1 MYRKRWE
8 RTVVKHKSETSVG
21 DTPRTKTRKLL
32 KVFSTKT
39 VRKTLLFHHALLEQI
54 KHSCKEKSKS
64 KPMASILAGNILK
77 KYRLTT
83 LARNEVGIGNTRGSF
98 EKKGSLSKR
107 LAHRIQMFY
116 ERDDISRQTT
126 GQKQTVTRRKVKKQK
141 RLLCDTLENL
151 HNKYVAENI
160 NNNLSYATF
169 CRLRPFWVVIPT
181 EKERDTCAC
190 KLCEN
195 VKYMADALHKAK
207 AIKTSKMKILVQQV
221 VCSETKQA
229 CMYGECSVCKQ
240 KSIPTEC
247 RDKDADISW
256 MHWKNVKEDRTLKG
270 GEKKV
275 TLTVKSEESGTIGEL
290 AEKLTEQT
298 RKYSKH
304 SYNITNQHKHYKFVK
319 ENLDATE
326 CFIHVDFAENYVGKM
341 STEIQ
346 AMHFGASKPQITL
359 HTGYYSI
366 GDKPGLVSF
375 SGVSDSLQHGP
386 AAIWAYLKPILV
398 EIKRSNPKV
407 EYIHF
412 YSDGPTPQYRQKG
425 NFYLFATEIYD
436 FGFTGASWNFH
447 EAGHGKGI
455 PDGIGGS
462 LKRVADRCVRQGTDI
477 LDAKTFVNTLREELT
492 SVELFLVHDTDILEM
507 EDKLKART
515 LKTVPGTL
523 RLHQVTTTAPGQIK
537 FRDVS
542 CTCTEHVCDGH
553 TLRDFSFT
561 EIQTVD
567 TSQQQNAS
575 GIKVDESNEGSKV
588 RPRGR
593 KKAVKQKKEKP
604 VGTKKAK
611 PKVFKDHSITVED
624 EGTVSTNE
632 YQNLLQVFMRC
643 NTFVELQSACEKV
656 TTTNLVGKSRFI
668 CEEGLTVD
676 GHAIDMYPADVPE
689 ETVRY
694 PVSVRAD
701 GDCLAATGSVFA
713 FGQDDRP
720 DEIRARVVI
729 ELAMNKEFYLNEDN
743 LRQGLTEP
751 RPKGHTI
758 KAFTM
763 YSELYVPGTRLDREV
778 IETIYEHEAL
788 QIAKPRSYMGIWQLC
803 GLSSVLQIP
812 IYSVYPCLGDP
823 VVRRD
828 LHRLIEPRQKSNTDT
843 AVVMWTSTR
852 TDMVDSNWLPNHF
865 VPVLQIDRSRLIE
878 HVSQTVSEEMMDN
891 TCVCEEKMDNTCVSE
906 EIMDSAG
913 VSEER
918 LDSVHVSE
926 RLDSARVSEEIMESV
941 RVSEEKL
948 DSVHVSERLDS
959 ARVSEEIIES
969 ACVSEE
975 KLDSVRVGEKLDSV
989 CVSEETQDSA
999 SVSERLDSACVSEET
1014 LDSAGVSERL
1024 ESAGVS
1030 ERLDSARVSEEI
1042 MESVHV
1048 SEEKLDSACVSEEK
1062 LDSACVS
1069 EEKLDSA
1076 CVSEEKLDSAC
1087 VSEKLDSA
1095 CVHEMMGKYVV
1106 VMYDGVPY
1114 PGYILD
1120 DGFDEV
1126 YVECMHPVR
1135 NKTNCFSWPKN
1146 RKDKCWYK
1154 HENIVAVIPE
1164 PAKIERHHSHYQVKE
1179 SLWKDE
1185 DSRGFDPLKFKKAN
1199 QAASPDIFKTDKGSS
1214 AVSSTTNKAAD
1225 LEFYYDS
1232 PKKKEKTIPK
1242 YDVTEEQLMNDIEKE
1257 FGDIF

>member
-1 MYRKRWE
+1 MSTDDEDEIPELVPAEVVKVPITVITGFLGAGKTTLLNYVLSEQHGKRIAVIMNEFGEGESIEKSMSVGQKGELFEEWLELRNGCLCCSVKDSGVKAIENLMTKKGKFDYILLETTGLADPGPVASIFWLDEELCSDIYLDGIITMVDSKYCSKHMKTEKEDGSVNEAVRQIALADVLIINKTDLVTAEELCDLNQEIRSVNSFAKVIETTKGRTTLDDILDLNAYGDSKSLENVFSGRGYNSSELHRIDRTRQVGKGLKLIKLTPREQRSQRKKWKKDKRSLRKRKAEEKNLLTPPMSPVSAPEHLHPSRQLLASKKKVRREKAKCYKDNKLLQDKLKHLKSKADMYRKRWE

-151 HNKYVAENI
+151 HKKYVAENI

-207 AIKTSKMKILVQQV
+207 AIKTSKMEILVQQV

-270 GEKKV
+270 GEKKEV

-575 GIKVDESNEGSKV
+575 GIKVDKSNVQGSKV

-632 YQNLLQVFMRC
+632 YQNLLQVFMCC

-803 GLSSVLQIP
+803 GLSSVLQMP

-852 TDMVDSNWLPNHF
+852 TVTLSLSFKLTEVGSLSMSV
-865 VPVLQIDRSRLIE
+865 RL
-878 HVSQTVSEEMMDN
+878 
-891 TCVCEEKMDNTCVSE
+891 
-906 EIMDSAG
+906 
-913 VSEER
+913 
-918 LDSVHVSE
+918 
-926 RLDSARVSEEIMESV
+926 SAR
-941 RVSEEKL
+941 R
-948 DSVHVSERLDS
+948 
-959 ARVSEEIIES
+959 
-969 ACVSEE
+969 
-975 KLDSVRVGEKLDSV
+975 
-989 CVSEETQDSA
+989 
-999 SVSERLDSACVSEET
+999 
-1014 LDSAGVSERL
+1014 
-1024 ESAGVS
+1024 
-1030 ERLDSARVSEEI
+1030 
-1042 MESVHV
+1042 
-1048 SEEKLDSACVSEEK
+1048 
-1062 LDSACVS
+1062 
-1069 EEKLDSA
+1069 
-1076 CVSEEKLDSAC
+1076 
-1087 VSEKLDSA
+1087 
-1095 CVHEMMGKYVV
+1095 
-1106 VMYDGVPY
+1106 
-1114 PGYILD
+1114 
-1120 DGFDEV
+1120 
-1126 YVECMHPVR
+1126 
-1135 NKTNCFSWPKN
+1135 
-1146 RKDKCWYK
+1146 
-1154 HENIVAVIPE
+1154 
-1164 PAKIERHHSHYQVKE
+1164 
-1179 SLWKDE
+1179 
-1185 DSRGFDPLKFKKAN
+1185 
-1199 QAASPDIFKTDKGSS
+1199 
-1214 AVSSTTNKAAD
+1214 
-1225 LEFYYDS
+1225 
-1232 PKKKEKTIPK
+1232 
-1242 YDVTEEQLMNDIEKE
+1242 
-1257 FGDIF
+1257 